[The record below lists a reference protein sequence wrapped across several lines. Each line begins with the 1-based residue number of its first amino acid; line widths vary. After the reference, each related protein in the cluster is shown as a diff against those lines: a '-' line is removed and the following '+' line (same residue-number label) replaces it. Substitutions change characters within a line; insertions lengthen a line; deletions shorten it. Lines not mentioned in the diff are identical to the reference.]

1 MVDFKA
7 VREEGKNLR
16 SSLIQGE
23 MKMKKKDCKIRV
35 SKVCPHSH
43 RTLLRLVKRLCWR
56 NKNAWTMKIDLRAL
70 ESRQVDININ

>member
-1 MVDFKA
+1 MLDFKA

-23 MKMKKKDCKIRV
+23 MKKKDRKIRV